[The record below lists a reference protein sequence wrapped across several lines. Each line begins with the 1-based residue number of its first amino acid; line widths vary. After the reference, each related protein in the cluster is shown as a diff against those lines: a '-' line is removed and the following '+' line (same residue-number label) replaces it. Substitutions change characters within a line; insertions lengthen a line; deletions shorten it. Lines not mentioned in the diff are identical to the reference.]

1 MTRRALGMTR
11 RALGMMRRALGM
23 MRRALGMTRR
33 ALGMTRRLFLDF
45 FVGVFYNIRMK
56 YIELTIH
63 TTSEAS
69 ELVADILWN
78 YTEGGVAVS
87 DVSDVIALQN
97 GQYGV
102 FWDYLDGSL
111 QDAPKSDVL
120 VKAFLLPE
128 REGEIPKIMQDI
140 YACRD
145 RAAGEIPFGTLEETK
160 RLIDGDDWIDIWKK
174 HFRPIHLG
182 RIVVVPEWIEYQAG
196 PNEKAVILDSNMAFG
211 TGEHETTAMCVE
223 LMQDYL
229 REGDFV
235 LDVGCGSG
243 ILGIAA
249 AKLGAK
255 HCFLTDI
262 DPVAVA
268 SAKHNA
274 IKNGEGAKIDVI
286 ESNLVDDT
294 AMKADLILANITAE
308 ILTGLAP
315 AVPAHLNAGGTV
327 ILSGIL
333 PDRAEKV
340 KAAFGAAGL
349 FPVKEQRR
357 GEWAA
362 LVLRRA

>member
-1 MTRRALGMTR
+1 
-11 RALGMMRRALGM
+11 
-23 MRRALGMTRR
+23 
-33 ALGMTRRLFLDF
+33 
-45 FVGVFYNIRMK
+45 MK

-87 DVSDVIALQN
+87 DAADVIALQN

-102 FWDYLDGSL
+102 FWDYLDESL
-111 QDAPKSDVL
+111 RNAPKSEAL

-128 REGEIPKIMQDI
+128 NEEKIPEIMAQI

-145 RAAGEIPFGTLEETK
+145 RSGGAIPFGTLEETK
-160 RLIDGDDWIDIWKK
+160 REIDGDGWIRIWKE
-174 HFRPIHLG
+174 HFRPIRLG
-182 RIVVVPEWIEYQAG
+182 QVVVVPEWIDYREA
-196 PNEKAVILDSNMAFG
+196 PNEKVILLDSNMAFG
-211 TGEHETTAMCVE
+211 TGEHETTAMCAE

-229 REGDFV
+229 KEGGTV

-255 HCFLTDI
+255 ICYLTDI
-262 DPVAVA
+262 DPVAVS

-274 IKNGEGAKIDVI
+274 LKNGVSGKVI
-286 ESNLVDDT
+286 VSNGNLVDGTDI
-294 AMKADLILANITAE
+294 KADLILANITAE
-308 ILTGLAP
+308 ILISLAP
-315 AVPAHLNAGGTV
+315 SVPAHLNEDGTV

-333 PDRAEKV
+333 PDRADKV
-340 KAAFGAAGL
+340 RAAFESAGL
-349 FPVKEQRR
+349 VPVREERR

-362 LVLRRA
+362 MVLRRA

>member
-1 MTRRALGMTR
+1 
-11 RALGMMRRALGM
+11 
-23 MRRALGMTRR
+23 
-33 ALGMTRRLFLDF
+33 
-45 FVGVFYNIRMK
+45 MK

-87 DVSDVIALQN
+87 DVSDVIALQS
-97 GQYGV
+97 GKYGV
-102 FWDYLDGSL
+102 YWDYLDESL
-111 QDAPKSDVL
+111 RALQRSDVL

-128 REGEIPKIMQDI
+128 REGEIPGIMREI
-140 YACRD
+140 FACRE
-145 RAAGEIPFGTLEETK
+145 RSGGEIPFGTLEETK
-160 RLIDGDDWIDIWKK
+160 RTIDGDDWIDIWKK

-182 RIVVVPEWIEYQAG
+182 SIVVVPEWIEYAEA
-196 PNEKAVILDSNMAFG
+196 PDEKVVILDSNMAFG

-223 LMQDYL
+223 LLQEHL
-229 REGDFV
+229 KEGDVV

-243 ILGIAA
+243 ILGISA

-255 HCFLTDI
+255 LCYLTDI
-262 DPVAVA
+262 DPVAVS
-268 SAKHNA
+268 SARHNA
-274 IKNGEGAKIDVI
+274 QRNGVAEKVAVA

-294 AMKADLILANITAE
+294 TMKADLILANITAE
-308 ILTGLAP
+308 ILTSLAP
-315 AVPAHLNAGGTV
+315 AIPSHLKEGGTV

-349 FPVKEQRR
+349 ATEKQIQR
-357 GEWAA
+357 GEWVA
-362 LVLRRA
+362 LVLRRK